1 MIVSAFTGE
10 LNMADAVELLQFWF
24 DMEADKESERD
35 EDDDDPEYK
44 RVVRAALLVLK
55 ELRSTEHVAW
65 CRYIENPERPT
76 RITLCNSDDAN
87 AFKVYRAPK
96 QQTPTLAQ
104 HIDGLR
110 MVWVQEHRPYGMSEC
125 FSANTL
131 IGSWQVY
138 RPMRST
144 AILWQSACHKAE
156 PCDSIDDG
164 KAKCIAD
171 YKSRVRAIFNQG
183 E

>member
-1 MIVSAFTGE
+1 MLTDAEIDGLSGRGESLLRERAVTVGKSGTDAIVACDSG
-10 LNMADAVELLQFWF
+10 
-24 DMEADKESERD
+24 
-35 EDDDDPEYK
+35 
-44 RVVRAALLVLK
+44 
-55 ELRSTEHVAW
+55 
-65 CRYIENPERPT
+65 
-76 RITLCNSDDAN
+76 DDAT
-87 AFKVYRAPK
+87 AVWAYLESLGGS